1 MVISMV
7 GLEILVI
14 FISNS
19 ASDVKK
25 TGTSGISSGED
36 GVVKLLV
43 FHFPY
48 VGFVN

>member
-1 MVISMV
+1 MVIPMV
-7 GLEILVI
+7 GLEILVM

-25 TGTSGISSGED
+25 TGTSGISSGDD
-36 GVVKLLV
+36 GVVKLSV

-48 VGFVN
+48 AGFMN